1 MLSRRFLHAAYDGA
15 ALAEQ
20 SSRFVPKV
28 NRTCPC
34 GRSRLD
40 GRRRC
45 ARLTALRHRLLARLC
60 LDRERGPAPQRPE
73 RQPYIGE
80 ASASSA

>member
-1 MLSRRFLHAAYDGA
+1 MLSRRFLGNACDGA
-15 ALAEQ
+15 ALAEL

-28 NRTCPC
+28 NQTCPR
-34 GRSRLD
+34 GRLRLH

-60 LDRERGPAPQRPE
+60 LDRERGPAPQRIE

-80 ASASSA
+80 ARASSA